1 MWLVVSSWHENVSC
15 LEIASSFVNS
25 EHFMIASYTGVDHKS
40 DNTASNLWRDYQFK
54 THSSRIMGIILM
66 LSCVIA
72 IVSAAVDDSNG
83 STGSNKTPVPTN
95 KSGIP
100 VIVNV
105 NHDSRNI
112 EKTIKSLE
120 TTLEK
125 NFQQLIS
132 VINST
137 FGGNRPE
144 KPGKI
149 CLIMF
154 KVVVF
159 Y

>member
-1 MWLVVSSWHENVSC
+1 
-15 LEIASSFVNS
+15 
-25 EHFMIASYTGVDHKS
+25 
-40 DNTASNLWRDYQFK
+40 
-54 THSSRIMGIILM
+54 M
-66 LSCVIA
+66 LSCVTA
-72 IVSAAVDDSNG
+72 IVSGAVDDSNG
-83 STGSNKTPVPTN
+83 STGPSTTPVPTK

-105 NHDSRNI
+105 NQDSRNI

-154 KVVVF
+154 RLWCFINYKFFWSVLNSIVF
-159 Y
+159 WVDSSFSSCKEIYVNHK